1 VLRIKPLVFVLQCKP
16 DDAQKLEEADGIE
29 EIRPEIGPRIAS
41 IARG

>member
-1 VLRIKPLVFVLQCKP
+1 LFSCCSANLTTR
-16 DDAQKLEEADGIE
+16 KLEEADGIE